1 MIGSWH
7 FINFSGFGVFPV
19 SRLLSRVQVW
29 LIISSTIMGIKDA
42 FKKISVEEV

>member
-29 LIISSTIMGIKDA
+29 LIIMGIKDA